1 MNKQVWKYLLSHGRN
16 NIKMPKDAEILT
28 AQSQGDDAF
37 IWALVDPSKEV
48 ENRVFDTFG
57 TGHNIGYDMGVERKY
72 INTFQMDGGALVFHV
87 FELL

>member
-1 MNKQVWKYLLSHGRN
+1 MNKQVWKYLLAHGRHTV
-16 NIKMPKDAEILT
+16 KMPKDAEILT

-57 TGHNIGYDMGVERKY
+57 TGRDIRYDMGVERKY
-72 INTFQMDGGALVFHV
+72 ISTFQMDGGALVFHV